1 MAKYLKIFPT
11 QGKYNEYIAAGYPKP
26 NISYILDEMKTIFT
40 DYELDP
46 PSPVIT
52 GVLMEDL
59 DTLTTWNINKAV
71 KSVVIPPCITMLPD
85 SSFYQYGFLESVELP
100 DGLVYIG
107 DSCFSAC
114 LALKSIDIPAAVEQ
128 IGVTAFSGCTF
139 LEHVNGLGDCKIT
152 TLPSRCFQN
161 CVNLTEAELPST
173 VTAMNAGCFNNCSQL
188 QSLTI
193 KATTPPTLGT
203 NALNNTHADLKIYVP
218 ADSVEA
224 YKAASGWS
232 AYATK
237 IQAIP

>member
-11 QGKYNEYIAAGYPKP
+11 QGKYDEYIAAGYPKP

-52 GVLMEDL
+52 GVLMENL

-71 KSVVIPPCITMLPD
+71 KSVVIPPRIVMLPNN
-85 SSFYQYGFLESVELP
+85 SFYQYGLLESVELP

-107 DSCFSAC
+107 ETCFSGC
-114 LALKSIDIPAAVEQ
+114 LALKSIDIPANVEE
-128 IGVTAFSGCTF
+128 IGITAFSGCTF
-139 LEHVNGLGDCKIT
+139 LEHVNGLGDCKIA

-161 CVNLTEAELPST
+161 CVSLTEVELPST
-173 VTAMNAGCFNNCSQL
+173 VTAMNAGCLNNCSQL

-203 NALNNTHADLKIYVP
+203 NALNNTHTDLVIYVP
-218 ADSVEA
+218 TESVDT

-232 AYATK
+232 TYASK

>member
-71 KSVVIPPCITMLPD
+71 KSVVIPPRITMLPD
-85 SSFYQYGFLESVELP
+85 SSLYQYGFLESVELP

>member
-59 DTLTTWNINKAV
+59 DTLT
-71 KSVVIPPCITMLPD
+71 ITMLPD